1 MQSQIK
7 LSTIFDIQKNLTLFQ
22 DNFVAN
28 WMDVCPSSYDENV
41 VDFKAFLPHQSDFRN
56 TKTQGSSLLLK

>member
-28 WMDVCPSSYDENV
+28 WVDVCPSLYDENV
-41 VDFKAFLPHQSDFRN
+41 VDFKAFSPCQADFR
-56 TKTQGSSLLLK
+56 KSKP